1 MNISVRIDPET
12 ADREAHEDTGVCLVG
27 NTN

>member
-1 MNISVRIDPET
+1 MNISVRIVPET